1 MNIVFRHF
9 VFDNMAC
16 ISGHWYWSQTC
27 WTSQSRLPGECVH
40 FIAAQ
45 RGSHLQTVSIKRKS
59 FNIRFSEPAR
69 LSTRRKPF
77 VLTKTAGQE
86 PTIKVFHTNHRAT
99 KHRNSD
105 AWLRLWTA
113 LSLDV
118 DGVVAQDFF
127 PHRLYF
133 VDARDRADLRNKD

>member
-1 MNIVFRHF
+1 MKP
-9 VFDNMAC
+9 DMLDKPKPA
-16 ISGHWYWSQTC
+16 
-27 WTSQSRLPGECVH
+27 SRRMCA
-40 FIAAQ
+40 FYC
-45 RGSHLQTVSIKRKS
+45 SSKRFAPTDGLDKTET

-77 VLTKTAGQE
+77 VLTKTAGQQ
-86 PTIKVFHTNHRAT
+86 PTIKVFHTNHRVT
-99 KHRNSD
+99 KRRNSD

-118 DGVVAQDFF
+118 DGVVAQDFK

-133 VDARDRADLRNKD
+133 VDARDRAD